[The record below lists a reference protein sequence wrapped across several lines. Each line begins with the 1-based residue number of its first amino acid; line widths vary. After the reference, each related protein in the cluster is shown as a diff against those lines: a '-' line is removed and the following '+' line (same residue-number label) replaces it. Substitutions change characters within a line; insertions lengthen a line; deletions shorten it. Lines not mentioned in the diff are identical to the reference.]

1 MRNPRSNAWKSLN
14 TDGILDAI
22 ILDIPKEDAKYKV
35 KDVESYLQYMSND
48 SVWGDHIVLQ
58 TLTDIFNVYVEIINT
73 HLSHAIGR
81 LSCPTSQRA
90 QRITTF
96 HAIYDGKHYQ
106 SLITNKRY
114 YA

>member
-1 MRNPRSNAWKSLN
+1 MFSTFTSLAEIHRYGNTNAKELRRIAVKEMRNPRSNAWKALN

-48 SVWGDHIVLQ
+48 SIWGDHIVLQ

-73 HLSHAIGR
+73 HLSHAYTMENTIN
-81 LSCPTSQRA
+81 L
-90 QRITTF
+90 
-96 HAIYDGKHYQ
+96 
-106 SLITNKRY
+106 
-114 YA
+114 